1 MLFTHD
7 SGFVIL
13 GPTPLQP
20 HLTGLDTCW
29 PVLYKVLII
38 VWHIIR
44 QFAFFSHLDM
54 GKKRWSG
61 SAGKMSEF
69 VSAREQKNCGLKF

>member
-1 MLFTHD
+1 MLFTPD

-13 GPTPLQP
+13 RPTPLQ
-20 HLTGLDTCW
+20 
-29 PVLYKVLII
+29 
-38 VWHIIR
+38 IR